1 MICILIT
8 LIEHFSYGKEFNTEL
23 RACLLTPVDNP
34 PLSVVVRMDVRVGEF
49 HYVRMAQTLSLI
61 HISEPTRH

>member
-34 PLSVVVRMDVRVGEF
+34 PLSVVVRMDVRVSEF
-49 HYVRMAQTLSLI
+49 
-61 HISEPTRH
+61 